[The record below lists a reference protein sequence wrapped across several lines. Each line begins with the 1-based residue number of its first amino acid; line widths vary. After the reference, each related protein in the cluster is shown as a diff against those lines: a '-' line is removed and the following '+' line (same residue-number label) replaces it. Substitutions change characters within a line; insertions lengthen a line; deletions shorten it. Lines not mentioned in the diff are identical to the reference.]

1 MWGLL
6 WHVGSNFLT
15 MDQTCIPCIARQIL
29 HHCTTREV
37 PLDVI
42 LNFELNSILS
52 NIHQILRMS
61 LSLTPWD
68 RKFDLIADRLL
79 SPFIQIHV
87 AWRSNL
93 SSRKRSWWFTVECC
107 SPSKIQVFEKP
118 RCLAKL
124 LANKEC
130 VTSWAL
136 ARSLCYITSQLL
148 INLLK
153 TETCGAILLPA
164 SEGLHE
170 ERQRFAKK
178 LVSVDPVL
186 FFFSSLDFRFS
197 PHKRQVWDYLTD
209 SKYSSFISVHNL
221 LIAWNWPWWEMFTSY
236 ELVNA
241 TNLDT
246 TPSSNSQN

>member
-1 MWGLL
+1 M
-6 WHVGSNFLT
+6 
-15 MDQTCIPCIARQIL
+15 
-29 HHCTTREV
+29 
-37 PLDVI
+37 
-42 LNFELNSILS
+42 
-52 NIHQILRMS
+52 
-61 LSLTPWD
+61 
-68 RKFDLIADRLL
+68 
-79 SPFIQIHV
+79 
-87 AWRSNL
+87 
-93 SSRKRSWWFTVECC
+93 ECC

-221 LIAWNWPWWEMFTSY
+221 LIA
-236 ELVNA
+236 
-241 TNLDT
+241 
-246 TPSSNSQN
+246 

>member
-1 MWGLL
+1 MVYSGVLL
-6 WHVGSNFLT
+6 PQQNTSVWKTSLPG
-15 MDQTCIPCIARQIL
+15 QTSGKQGVCHLLGPCQKSLL
-29 HHCTTREV
+29 H
-37 PLDVI
+37 
-42 LNFELNSILS
+42 N
-52 NIHQILRMS
+52 
-61 LSLTPWD
+61 
-68 RKFDLIADRLL
+68 
-79 SPFIQIHV
+79 
-87 AWRSNL
+87 
-93 SSRKRSWWFTVECC
+93 
-107 SPSKIQVFEKP
+107 
-118 RCLAKL
+118 
-124 LANKEC
+124 
-130 VTSWAL
+130 
-136 ARSLCYITSQLL
+136 SQLL

>member
-68 RKFDLIADRLL
+68 IKFDLIADRLL

-93 SSRKRSWWFTVECC
+93 SSRKRSWWFTAECC

-153 TETCGAILLPA
+153 TETCGAILLPV

-186 FFFSSLDFRFS
+186 FFFFLLWISGSLPIKD
-197 PHKRQVWDYLTD
+197 
-209 SKYSSFISVHNL
+209 KYGTISQTANTAHLFQFTTYWL
-221 LIAWNWPWWEMFTSY
+221 LEIGHGGRCLHHINW
-236 ELVNA
+236 
-241 TNLDT
+241 
-246 TPSSNSQN
+246 